1 MAKYQNAVHKVL
13 DPGLNFTGV
22 ATAAVLGGTFATFAA
37 GGVPGAPNLVTANA
51 TDKVVGVFKYDAAA
65 GETVG
70 VLTGG
75 QCDVI
80 AGGAIVAK
88 DPVKS
93 DAAGK
98 AVKATTAAEGF
109 GTAFTDAA
117 AAGRA
122 YIHFG

>member
-22 ATAAVLGGTFATFAA
+22 ASANVLGGTFATFAT
-37 GGVPGAPNLVTANA
+37 GGVPGAPNLVTAVA
-51 TDKVVGVFKYDAAA
+51 GDKIIGVFKYDAAA

-80 AGGAIVAK
+80 AAGVIAAK
-88 DPVKS
+88 DAVTA
-93 DAAGK
+93 DASGK

-109 GTAFTDAA
+109 GTAYTDAA
-117 AAGRA
+117 IGERA

>member
-22 ATAAVLGGTFATFAA
+22 ATANVLGGTFATFAA
-37 GGVPGAPNLVTANA
+37 GGVPGAPKLKTS
-51 TDKVVGVFKYDAAA
+51 VVLSRTIGVFKYDAAS

-80 AGGAIVAK
+80 CAEAIAAG
-88 DPVKS
+88 DFVKA

-98 AVKATTAAEGF
+98 AIKAATAAEAF

-117 AAGRA
+117 IGGRA